1 MPFQEH
7 WGSLALV
14 LSEFQVEGNKASSS
28 PTVEFV
34 NEHKNALN
42 GSCSVYR
49 LLMGLT
55 AQLKSSL
62 NNRSVISGSL
72 QVLNFFGFQSKQIH
86 LNKDHPVS
94 AILKIIAHRLK

>member
-72 QVLNFFGFQSKQIH
+72 QVLNFFGFQSK
-86 LNKDHPVS
+86 
-94 AILKIIAHRLK
+94 